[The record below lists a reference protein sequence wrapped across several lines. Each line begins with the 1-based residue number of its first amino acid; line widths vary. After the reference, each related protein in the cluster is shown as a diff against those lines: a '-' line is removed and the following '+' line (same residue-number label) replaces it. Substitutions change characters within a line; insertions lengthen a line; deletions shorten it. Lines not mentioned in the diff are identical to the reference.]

1 MFRARVT
8 EAERH
13 RRPADLDAIDTEVLK
28 AIDNAVEQ
36 AVAAPLP
43 EASDL
48 TTDVY
53 VNY

>member
-8 EAERH
+8 EAGVIDDQ
-13 RRPADLDAIDTEVLK
+13 DLNAIDTEVLK

-36 AVAAPLP
+36 AVAAPFP